1 MRPTPTAKGAPPMPI
16 SGAGPQP
23 KTKKGMCD
31 MKDVAVAVNDAAC
44 PWFRPAEGKCGC

>member
-1 MRPTPTAKGAPPMPI
+1 MGGCCGEKNCGRCI
-16 SGAGPQP
+16 YYSVEP